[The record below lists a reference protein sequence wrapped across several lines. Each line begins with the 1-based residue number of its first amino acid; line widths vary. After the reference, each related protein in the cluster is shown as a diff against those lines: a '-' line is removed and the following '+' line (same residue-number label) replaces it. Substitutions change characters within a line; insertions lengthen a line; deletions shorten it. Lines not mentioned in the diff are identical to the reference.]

1 MCAGLLEATGSPL
14 ELELLAIESYQVGAA
29 NRLKIS
35 ARAASALNPRP

>member
-14 ELELLAIESYQVGAA
+14 ELELLAIENYQVGAA